1 MRQKKHLI
9 PNTPF
14 LLSAKATEHWQARTQ
29 WALRTESVSI
39 TSSDNGDWEDSGSR
53 GNVNVGGPSKP
64 NFQALRKYADQVVPV
79 ADTFQPEFSEFKRTE
94 RRLGEV
100 LDLWECGQEDEMGE
114 NSTGSRAR
122 GEGLY
127 VKDWHLLA
135 EIEES
140 GQGAGEVYQVPP
152 CFRGQSSLSFIA
164 LIGNMLIE

>member
-14 LLSAKATEHWQARTQ
+14 LLSSKATENWQARKQ
-29 WALRTESVSI
+29 WALRMESVSI
-39 TSSDNGDWEDSGSR
+39 TSSDNGRWENSGS
-53 GNVNVGGPSKP
+53 GGIVNVGGPSKP
-64 NFQALRKYADQVVPV
+64 NFQALRRYADQVVPV
-79 ADTFQPEFSEFKRTE
+79 ADTFQPEFSEFRRTE

-100 LDLWECGQEDEMGE
+100 LDLWESGQEDEMGE
-114 NSTGSRAR
+114 DSNSSRAG

-140 GQGAGEVYQVPP
+140 GRGAGEVYEVPP
-152 CFRGQSSLSFIA
+152 CFRGESSPDHL
-164 LIGNMLIE
+164 LR